1 MSSAQRTSGAR
12 QAWSIEPPIP
22 EDVMTLLIFGGAFDP
37 PHKGHVEL
45 PARVVEEI
53 DADWLLYVPAAHAP
67 LKKKGP
73 IASGEDRLA
82 MLKLAIAGH
91 DRTSVTDAEIVR
103 GGTSYTLDTLRQLR
117 GRLPDDIALRLLIGA
132 DQAASFH
139 RWRAPDEVIELAEPV
154 VMLRP
159 PEESAE
165 TLLDRLSAHWPA
177 DELLQW
183 ESRIVEM
190 PIRNASSTRVRE
202 ILRAEGPQSAALER
216 LVPAPVLRYI
226 AERGLYADV

>member
-1 MSSAQRTSGAR
+1 MKAPQNAPRSQRT
-12 QAWSIEPPIP
+12 WSIEPPIP
-22 EDVMTLLIFGGAFDP
+22 EEVMTLLVFGGAFDP
-37 PHKGHVEL
+37 PHRGHVEL
-45 PARVVEEI
+45 PARIMEEI
-53 DADWLLYVPAAHAP
+53 DADWLLYVPACHAP

-73 IASGEDRLA
+73 IAGGDDRLA
-82 MLKLAIAGH
+82 MLKLALAGH
-91 DRTSVTDAEIVR
+91 ERTSVTDAEIAR
-103 GGTSYTLDTLRQLR
+103 GGTSYTLETLRQLR

-139 RWRAPDEVIELAEPV
+139 RWRCPDEVMDLAEPV

-165 TLLDRLSAHWPA
+165 TLLDRMSAHWPA
-177 DELLQW
+177 DELQQW
-183 ESRIVEM
+183 ETRIVEM

-202 ILRAEGPQSAALER
+202 ILHAEGPQSANLAK